1 MTTQESPHAAFTD
14 PDSEREFIGGL
25 LRRPEAVE
33 AYLDRLGDTD
43 LFTVRACED
52 SWVAI
57 MSLASDGADIT
68 VPAVRSQILTTT
80 HSFGSQPEI
89 MGWLMSAQQD
99 GPRTLEEIRS
109 SFERVRSARKKRSIN
124 AVASSSRTLLLQPGA
139 DPDHVLADLAQQI
152 ASLESEQQDNPDMV
166 AGDQAIHQTLQEG
179 FALRESGGP
188 AGITTG
194 SADLD
199 RCLGSLVGGRLI
211 TFGAR
216 PAGGKSVV
224 GLDVARAALRQGHG
238 VLHFSLEMSLSDL
251 MTRML
256 AAEATIHLDRF
267 RAFDFSADEEERLA
281 VAASSLPWANLRVVD
296 RAGLTAAQILAMSA
310 AQIRRWRAHG
320 IAQAVI
326 VVDYVQLIRHVYPGK
341 TNASLVDEIEQTL
354 NTFKSGAK
362 QLDVPIVLLAQL
374 NRQADDREPRMSD
387 LRSSGGL
394 ENASDQVV
402 LLHRPSDAEDA
413 RSGEIDFIVAKNR
426 HGESATISRA
436 AQFHY
441 ARVMDLAKL

>member
-1 MTTQESPHAAFTD
+1 M
-14 PDSEREFIGGL
+14 
-25 LRRPEAVE
+25 
-33 AYLDRLGDTD
+33 
-43 LFTVRACED
+43 
-52 SWVAI
+52 
-57 MSLASDGADIT
+57 
-68 VPAVRSQILTTT
+68 
-80 HSFGSQPEI
+80 
-89 MGWLMSAQQD
+89 
-99 GPRTLEEIRS
+99 
-109 SFERVRSARKKRSIN
+109 
-124 AVASSSRTLLLQPGA
+124 
-139 DPDHVLADLAQQI
+139 
-152 ASLESEQQDNPDMV
+152 
-166 AGDQAIHQTLQEG
+166 
-179 FALRESGGP
+179 
-188 AGITTG
+188 
-194 SADLD
+194 
-199 RCLGSLVGGRLI
+199 
-211 TFGAR
+211 
-216 PAGGKSVV
+216 V

-310 AQIRRWRAHG
+310 AQIRRWRANG

-402 LLHRPSDAEDA
+402 LLHRPSDAEDE